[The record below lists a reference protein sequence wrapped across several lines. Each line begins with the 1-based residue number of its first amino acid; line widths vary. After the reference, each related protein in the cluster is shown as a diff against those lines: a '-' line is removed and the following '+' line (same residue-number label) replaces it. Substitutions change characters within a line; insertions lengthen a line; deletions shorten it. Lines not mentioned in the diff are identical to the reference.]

1 MKITINI
8 EYPEQFDFAWVEVL
22 LPSGNKYSVNGYKV
36 LTVRGKTAEI
46 LCFQYDYKIGTVN
59 KRIKL
64 EDNGDVT
71 FKLDRNRKFL
81 LGTWKEV

>member
-1 MKITINI
+1 MKITISI
-8 EYPEQFDFAWVEVL
+8 EYAEQFGFANVEVL
-22 LPSGNKYSVNGYKV
+22 FPDGNKRSINGYKV
-36 LTVRGKTAEI
+36 LSIKGKTAEI

-71 FKLDRNRKFL
+71 IKLDRNRKFL
-81 LGTWKEV
+81 LGKWKEV

>member
-1 MKITINI
+1 MKIIIDI
-8 EYPEQFDFAWVEVL
+8 EYSEQFGFANVEVL
-22 LPSGNKYSVNGYKV
+22 FPSGNKYSVNGYKV
-36 LTVRGKTAEI
+36 ISVKGKMAEI

-59 KRIKL
+59 KRIRL

-81 LGTWKEV
+81 LGTWMEV

>member
-8 EYPEQFDFAWVEVL
+8 EYSEQFGFANVEVL
-22 LPSGNKYSVNGYKV
+22 FPEGNKYSVNGYKV